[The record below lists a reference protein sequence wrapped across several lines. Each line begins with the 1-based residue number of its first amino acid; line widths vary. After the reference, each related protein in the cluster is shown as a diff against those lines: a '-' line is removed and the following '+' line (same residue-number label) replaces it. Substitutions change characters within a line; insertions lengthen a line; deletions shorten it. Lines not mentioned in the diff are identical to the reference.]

1 MSNRLEEMKTFFK
14 RVIPKDKQKCVAT
27 TIIIQLKLSCY
38 LKIVCDLLKWWRL
51 KYYTFK
57 NSYMFE
63 TKLSLKSSGIE
74 KFIYGNFFPHLRLNW
89 FDILLFCDDFEIW
102 SMNLSKADNMNWNRP
117 ITNAIYHIDICHMNF
132 IYRMEKI
139 RKLSRC
145 EAIIY
150 SINCVFICKMLK
162 CTEHGIH
169 IWVNWHHSPCL
180 LCIHLVH
187 LCVID
192 TSITLDIRKL
202 VLILHLNRR
211 KMECEI
217 S

>member
-74 KFIYGNFFPHLRLNW
+74 KFIYGNFFPICDW
-89 FDILLFCDDFEIW
+89 IDSIYYFFVMILKFEVWIYQKQIIW
-102 SMNLSKADNMNWNRP
+102 TEIVLSQ
-117 ITNAIYHIDICHMNF
+117 
-132 IYRMEKI
+132 
-139 RKLSRC
+139 
-145 EAIIY
+145 
-150 SINCVFICKMLK
+150 ML
-162 CTEHGIH
+162 
-169 IWVNWHHSPCL
+169 
-180 LCIHLVH
+180 
-187 LCVID
+187 
-192 TSITLDIRKL
+192 SITSTYATWTSFIEWEKFGNYLDVKQSFIQ
-202 VLILHLNRR
+202 
-211 KMECEI
+211 
-217 S
+217 

>member
-74 KFIYGNFFPHLRLNW
+74 KFIYGNFFPICDRIDSIYY
-89 FDILLFCDDFEIW
+89 FFVMILKFEVWIYQKQIIW
-102 SMNLSKADNMNWNRP
+102 TEIVQRYLSHR
-117 ITNAIYHIDICHMNF
+117 HMPH
-132 IYRMEKI
+132 E
-139 RKLSRC
+139 
-145 EAIIY
+145 
-150 SINCVFICKMLK
+150 
-162 CTEHGIH
+162 
-169 IWVNWHHSPCL
+169 
-180 LCIHLVH
+180 
-187 LCVID
+187 
-192 TSITLDIRKL
+192 
-202 VLILHLNRR
+202 LHLLNG
-211 KMECEI
+211 KNSETI
-217 S
+217 SMWSNHLFNKLCLYM

>member
-74 KFIYGNFFPHLRLNW
+74 KFIYGNLFPICDRIDSIYYFFVM
-89 FDILLFCDDFEIW
+89 ILKFEVWIYQKQIIW
-102 SMNLSKADNMNWNRP
+102 TEIVLSQ
-117 ITNAIYHIDICHMNF
+117 
-132 IYRMEKI
+132 
-139 RKLSRC
+139 
-145 EAIIY
+145 
-150 SINCVFICKMLK
+150 ML
-162 CTEHGIH
+162 
-169 IWVNWHHSPCL
+169 
-180 LCIHLVH
+180 
-187 LCVID
+187 
-192 TSITLDIRKL
+192 SITSTYATWTSFIEWKKFGNYLDVKQSFIQ
-202 VLILHLNRR
+202 
-211 KMECEI
+211 
-217 S
+217 